1 MRKITIFVAVSLAIS
16 LCLAE
21 RNDNDPGLMRGGAV
35 YKPEIRVGVNF
46 GVKRAQMR
54 HPNAIWKRHLDWNPP
69 PFYGGDY
76 DEYII

>member
-1 MRKITIFVAVSLAIS
+1 MKNITIFIAISVAIS

-21 RNDNDPGLMRGGAV
+21 RKDPGFMRGGAV